1 MHIVVVVVIVVL
13 VRFTLLQ
20 RSSFVVLST
29 TVTVDVQRA
38 KDQCINKL
46 YCVQNVQLLAT
57 LL

>member
-1 MHIVVVVVIVVL
+1 MHIVVVIVVL

-29 TVTVDVQRA
+29 TVTVDVQRV

>member
-1 MHIVVVVVIVVL
+1 MHIVVVVI

-20 RSSFVVLST
+20 RSSFVVLPT
-29 TVTVDVQRA
+29 TVTVDVQRV

-46 YCVQNVQLLAT
+46 YCVQNVQQLLAT